1 MGKTLAILVLAFF
14 VCAVSAASKFGAETA
29 REAPLLREG
38 FVLKGVDGKLV
49 GPDSN
54 DVWFFEFSSDV
65 NDYRAVVKAG
75 TRLELLPSSAL
86 EKMTADA
93 EMRSAVTYRLWDGRV
108 TKYKGRNFI
117 FPNYFLPLSKAKKP
131 ESKTSQEPQQKQ
143 RESTET
149 PPGQERKR
157 GPALDDPNDVLAI
170 PQEIMEKLKARRERI
185 ADSGQRIADS
195 NRVPVDELQLT
206 SEKGKFLNA
215 KRYTQSA
222 DSILADRTA
231 FLVGQGDGRLVFVPD
246 ALGRNV
252 QQASLRLLPCQALEL
267 TEQKQSA
274 EPEPARF
281 KIAGIMTKYKGKDY
295 LLLQRATQ
303 AYSHGNF
310 GR

>member
-1 MGKTLAILVLAFF
+1 MGKTSAILVLAFLL
-14 VCAVSAASKFGAETA
+14 STASMASEFRAETA
-29 REAPLLREG
+29 RETPLLREG
-38 FVLKGVDGKLV
+38 FVLKGIDGKLV

-54 DVWFFEFSSDV
+54 DVWFFELSSDV

-86 EKMTADA
+86 EKMTADVK
-93 EMRSAVTYRLWDGRV
+93 MRSAATYRLWDGRV
-108 TKYKGRNFI
+108 TKYKG
-117 FPNYFLPLSKAKKP
+117 KKS

-149 PPGQERKR
+149 PPEQERKR
-157 GPALDDPNDVLAI
+157 EPALDDPNDVLAI
-170 PQEIMEKLKARRERI
+170 PREIMEKLKARRERI
-185 ADSGQRIADS
+185 ADSGQRIADGNS
-195 NRVPVDELQLT
+195 VSADELQLK
-206 SEKGKFLNA
+206 SEKGKLLNA

-222 DSILADRTA
+222 DSILVDRTA
-231 FLVGQGDGRLVFVPD
+231 FLAGQGDGRLVFVPD

-274 EPEPARF
+274 EPNPARF
-281 KIAGIMTKYKGKDY
+281 RIAGIMTKYKGKNY
-295 LLLQRATQ
+295 LLLQKATQ
-303 AYSHGNF
+303 TYSHGNF